1 MALLGISHHVAKATC
16 EQTFQQR
23 SKTDLS
29 LGHQQQ
35 TITATWEDRLVHIV
49 LIQLTLAHV
58 LNFWQRETE
67 FMDSAPAVGYGPL
80 CFLTIN
86 GSISYDYL
94 KLFFRLLNSWLSQY
108 VATSSNTFFLTLQLL
123 VPNQPSQ
130 NATVCPHI
138 WRKKKQSLPF
148 FKLLTV
154 TEISTGISFSCP
166 FQYYVNLSPSA
177 KNWKYIF
184 KLFLIICMWILLSC
198 LPSPFPRYP
207 KLLRS

>member
-138 WRKKKQSLPF
+138 WRKKKQPLPF
-148 FKLLTV
+148 LSYSQLQKYLL
-154 TEISTGISFSCP
+154 EF
-166 FQYYVNLSPSA
+166 PSA
-177 KNWKYIF
+177 V
-184 KLFLIICMWILLSC
+184 LFSIMWT
-198 LPSPFPRYP
+198 
-207 KLLRS
+207 